1 MRRFL
6 LLFGGLFA
14 LFCGGAELKTWTF
27 ESRRDLLGDRM
38 TFYAASGAV
47 LTHELSDEKTPAGEP
62 VLKAVVKQ
70 VPAGAPIQSIQICFL
85 YRGTLEKG
93 RRYRI
98 QFQYRGSQNGEIRI
112 VPAQARA
119 PFAPLGKN
127 TSPVLSVSPEWQTCT
142 LDFVAERAPDGPYAL
157 PRMMLGHYPQGG
169 VLFLGPVVL
178 SETPEMLPLALSP
191 MWRLKQQDGSSRT
204 ISLKDNTFLVT
215 QNGKNPPVGTPF
227 VFLNEFESP
236 REGMMQIGVSA
247 DWWFTASINGKKVY
261 STERYGNQSKQFLP
275 TDHIFNFPVKPGKNT
290 FAITVR
296 AGSDG
301 CRLVCGAV
309 PFVADPDAARRLFT
323 VTESAR
329 YRPLPN
335 DRYLVKKGTALDF
348 SELNGKRVPAGTLG
362 RVIVNSAG
370 KLAFEKRP
378 HVPVRFIAM
387 NYLLWYWRL
396 EAHRWTRGDIERFA
410 DAVAAQGYN
419 LIRIHYLNRYLVG
432 YRIHQRPHRTIAE
445 AGLPQSAEEMPID
458 PGNLDRFDYLLKCFK
473 ERGIYVNLDLM
484 NAPGYSM
491 AYRQGPGESFRAD
504 LFVSP
509 RYRKHWEAAVQYLMN
524 HRNPYTGT
532 RLKDEPTVAFVNFFN
547 EQDFRLADKTALK
560 RFQKPFREWLRKK
573 YRTESAL
580 AKAWGRP
587 LNWEEAGRIDEA
599 VLRRG
604 DAAARDTGDFLIGT
618 MREMTEWY
626 FRTLREAGYPG
637 LFQHWDMIM
646 RTMEVPARSLMPV
659 IAQHTYFA
667 HPNKLPT
674 RNLVPKCQGAL
685 YLGGRDVD
693 TTVSQE
699 SSLNSSYFRSAAT
712 ARFLDRPYLITEY
725 SHSAFNRYRH
735 ERGLYFGSYAAL
747 QGWDNLTPHGQ
758 LLRLT
763 VDPIWTFE
771 QAMDPISR
779 ASEVVVALTFL
790 RGDVREA
797 PHSVGL
803 LLKNANLFPANYL
816 AAVSDD
822 YGKLAMLTKVGLLY
836 PEGTSLLPVGTV
848 QPTLMVEPKS
858 FSPLRVTD
866 WYVSAD
872 NSDGTDFPALLAR
885 LRETG
890 ILPSGNRTSWS
901 RRIYQSETGELTL
914 DAKRLSLTV
923 STPRLAG
930 AVLKQG
936 DSVELPGFAV
946 RNVSVAASLVA
957 ASLNARQTLHEADR
971 VLLTVATNAFNTNM
985 TFENPSMF
993 CCVNPGELPVL
1004 MESIRCT
1011 IELKTSRERAPRV
1024 YALHLDGTRFAEIPC
1039 ELRDS
1044 TLLLR
1049 LDTSGLKYGTP
1060 FFEIDYK
1067 EGKTP

>member
-1 MRRFL
+1 
-6 LLFGGLFA
+6 
-14 LFCGGAELKTWTF
+14 
-27 ESRRDLLGDRM
+27 
-38 TFYAASGAV
+38 
-47 LTHELSDEKTPAGEP
+47 
-62 VLKAVVKQ
+62 
-70 VPAGAPIQSIQICFL
+70 
-85 YRGTLEKG
+85 
-93 RRYRI
+93 
-98 QFQYRGSQNGEIRI
+98 
-112 VPAQARA
+112 
-119 PFAPLGKN
+119 
-127 TSPVLSVSPEWQTCT
+127 
-142 LDFVAERAPDGPYAL
+142 
-157 PRMMLGHYPQGG
+157 
-169 VLFLGPVVL
+169 
-178 SETPEMLPLALSP
+178 
-191 MWRLKQQDGSSRT
+191 
-204 ISLKDNTFLVT
+204 
-215 QNGKNPPVGTPF
+215 
-227 VFLNEFESP
+227 
-236 REGMMQIGVSA
+236 
-247 DWWFTASINGKKVY
+247 
-261 STERYGNQSKQFLP
+261 
-275 TDHIFNFPVKPGKNT
+275 
-290 FAITVR
+290 
-296 AGSDG
+296 
-301 CRLVCGAV
+301 
-309 PFVADPDAARRLFT
+309 
-323 VTESAR
+323 
-329 YRPLPN
+329 
-335 DRYLVKKGTALDF
+335 
-348 SELNGKRVPAGTLG
+348 
-362 RVIVNSAG
+362 
-370 KLAFEKRP
+370 
-378 HVPVRFIAM
+378 
-387 NYLLWYWRL
+387 
-396 EAHRWTRGDIERFA
+396 
-410 DAVAAQGYN
+410 
-419 LIRIHYLNRYLVG
+419 
-432 YRIHQRPHRTIAE
+432 
-445 AGLPQSAEEMPID
+445 
-458 PGNLDRFDYLLKCFK
+458 
-473 ERGIYVNLDLM
+473 
-484 NAPGYSM
+484 
-491 AYRQGPGESFRAD
+491 
-504 LFVSP
+504 
-509 RYRKHWEAAVQYLMN
+509 
-524 HRNPYTGT
+524 
-532 RLKDEPTVAFVNFFN
+532 
-547 EQDFRLADKTALK
+547 
-560 RFQKPFREWLRKK
+560 
-573 YRTESAL
+573 
-580 AKAWGRP
+580 
-587 LNWEEAGRIDEA
+587 
-599 VLRRG
+599 
-604 DAAARDTGDFLIGT
+604 
-618 MREMTEWY
+618 
-626 FRTLREAGYPG
+626 
-637 LFQHWDMIM
+637 
-646 RTMEVPARSLMPV
+646 MPV

-685 YLGGRDVD
+685 YLGGCDVD

-836 PEGTSLLPVGTV
+836 PEGTPLLPVGTV
-848 QPTLMVEPKS
+848 QPTLMVESKS